1 MMERTISIIV
11 AVSDN
16 WAIGRGGD
24 MPWHISEDL
33 KYFKRVTTGHT
44 VIMGR
49 KTWESIGSKPLP
61 GRENI
66 VISRTLDTNENVRVV
81 PSPLDAVK
89 IAQSQ
94 ELFIIGGGTIY
105 NVSFQYAN
113 KLYLTKVHTI
123 IDDADTFFPEVDLN
137 QWREV
142 YHSEMFHDEKCN
154 VDFEFVQYERKK

>member
-1 MMERTISIIV
+1 MTGKIVSIIV
-11 AVSDN
+11 AIADN

-33 KYFKRVTTGHT
+33 KYFKRTTSGRS

-66 VISRTLDTNENVRVV
+66 VISRTLESDGDTIVV
-81 PSPLDAVK
+81 PSLTDAIK
-89 IAQSQ
+89 TAHSDEI
-94 ELFIIGGGTIY
+94 FIMGGGSIY
-105 NVSFQYAN
+105 NQSLQYAD
-113 KLYLTKVHTI
+113 KLYLTEVHTKI
-123 IDDADTFFPEVDLN
+123 NDADTFFPEVDFS

-142 YHSEMFHDEKCN
+142 FRSEMMHDAKCN
-154 VDFEFVQYERKK
+154 VDFEFVQYAKKR